1 MSGRNSKPK
10 NRGPEGHPS
19 QLGQFVKKEQ
29 TPPKTKPM
37 CDDNE

>member
-19 QLGQFVKKEQ
+19 QLGQFGPRKQ
-29 TPPKTKPM
+29 TPPKQENA
-37 CDDNE
+37 CDSK